1 MNPTT
6 ACRRTDCC
14 DIEARFARRVV
25 ARLDQQSDLLGHDI
39 TERLRVGRE
48 QALARARQVRAAR
61 SVASPKLQIVG
72 AARGTVSLGGS
83 PSGWLRLAS
92 LLPLMVLVVGLLA
105 IQHLHEQ
112 AEIRAAADVD
122 TALLSDDLPPEA
134 YGDPGFAAFL
144 KQPEP

>member
-6 ACRRTDCC
+6 ANRVRDGH
-14 DIEARFARRVV
+14 DIEARVARRIV

-48 QALARARQVRAAR
+48 QAVARARQARRVRPLTSAGLQ
-61 SVASPKLQIVG
+61 VAG
-72 AARGTVSLGGS
+72 AEGGTLSLGRS

-105 IQHLHEQ
+105 IQYLHDQ

-122 TALLSDDLPPEA
+122 TALLADDLPPEA
-134 YGDPGFAAFL
+134 YSDPGFAVFL